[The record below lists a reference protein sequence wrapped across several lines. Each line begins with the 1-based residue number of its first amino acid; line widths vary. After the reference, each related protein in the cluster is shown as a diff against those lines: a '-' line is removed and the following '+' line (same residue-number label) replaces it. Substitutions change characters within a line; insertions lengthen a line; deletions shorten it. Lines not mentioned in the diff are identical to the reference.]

1 VSRSETLRKQL
12 VQGIVEQARRGS
24 TRSVMLHTA
33 IAERLGLNPSDH
45 KCADLLMAESGV
57 STPGH
62 LAELTGLSTGAITG
76 VLDRLERAGF
86 VMREADQNDRR
97 RTLVRITPERMPNM
111 KRIFG
116 PLIQGMERLC
126 AGYTNAELS
135 LILRFMRESEQMA
148 IAAADEVRKQTE
160 ANLKRPGTGDV

>member
-1 VSRSETLRKQL
+1 MKRTVSRPARTVTERRLL
-12 VQGIVEQARRGS
+12 VHNIIEQVRRGS
-24 TRSVMLHTA
+24 TRSVLLHTA

-57 STPGH
+57 STPGR

-86 VMREADQNDRR
+86 VGREADPSDRR

-111 KRIFG
+111 K
-116 PLIQGMERLC
+116 
-126 AGYTNAELS
+126 
-135 LILRFMRESEQMA
+135 
-148 IAAADEVRKQTE
+148 
-160 ANLKRPGTGDV
+160 